1 MKLLLLS
8 FLLFVECHGFYPIMS
23 GRVMVN
29 RQMSMNMFDRF
40 MRVVSSNVN
49 KVIKDLEDPEKVL
62 DQAVND
68 MQSDL
73 IKIRQSY
80 AEISATQKRMQ
91 TQKQNAD
98 TLVNVS
104 TKDILPSVHFFKSF
118 PILTLGLVPSRTT
131 STTGW

>member
-1 MKLLLLS
+1 MT
-8 FLLFVECHGFYPIMS
+8 S
-23 GRVMVN
+23 GHMVN
-29 RQMSMNMFDRF
+29 RQISINMFDRF
-40 MRVVSSNVN
+40 IRVVSSNVN

-91 TQKQNAD
+91 SQKQNAD
-98 TLVNVS
+98 TLVNVIIII
-104 TKDILPSVHFFKSF
+104 TILFLKLVHNNTCKFYLDILFLYIYMHV
-118 PILTLGLVPSRTT
+118 LGLVPSRTT
-131 STTGW
+131 CSSSW